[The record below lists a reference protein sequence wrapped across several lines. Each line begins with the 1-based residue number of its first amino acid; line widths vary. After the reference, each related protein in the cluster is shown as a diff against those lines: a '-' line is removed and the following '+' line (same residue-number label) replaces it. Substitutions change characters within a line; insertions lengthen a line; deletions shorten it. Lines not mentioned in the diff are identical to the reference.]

1 LKSHLLTSEDY
12 LLLITSRSISEVVEF
27 LMKKDY
33 RDKLSRLPF
42 VEIDEYKLEELF
54 NEMLSDRFYFLVD
67 ISHGVIKEVLK
78 SFSRRLEI
86 ENLKRI
92 MRTKHGGEEIRSE
105 ELLPIPERYLFI
117 NFPALIKAD
126 SVEKVVKLLRETD
139 YFKLIDYLDLYRRY
153 KMLIILESALNKIY
167 FQMLWRV
174 IEDIPDKK
182 DVKDLIG
189 LEIDLTNILN
199 IIALVS
205 SRIDPYVIEKTI
217 VNIYYRIAERK
228 LRQLA
233 HSTISDAAEILA
245 TTPYYGV
252 AGEILN
258 LISRGETA
266 KIESVIRRKI
276 FRRAVETL
284 INKSM
289 SLAYVF
295 AYLYLSEIEN
305 RNLTTI
311 VFGKRLGLD
320 GKKIRDLVSV

>member
-1 LKSHLLTSEDY
+1 MKSHLLTSEDY